1 MSNRGNALG
10 LYDTPP
16 SLCLEGTTPE
26 DRSLIR
32 HYVSFSC
39 SALQPL
45 LQCTA
50 TASAV
55 HCIRPC
61 KYVHPSPQVRAS
73 CPRKYVHLR

>member
-39 SALQPL
+39 SALHPT

-50 TASAV
+50 GKELCFCSLSFA
-55 HCIRPC
+55 CI
-61 KYVHPSPQVRAS
+61 
-73 CPRKYVHLR
+73 HLFSF

>member
-39 SALQPL
+39 SALREKG
-45 LQCTA
+45 
-50 TASAV
+50 SV
-55 HCIRPC
+55 F
-61 KYVHPSPQVRAS
+61 VPSRSLAFIFFPFAIYLIKV
-73 CPRKYVHLR
+73 PVFLPF